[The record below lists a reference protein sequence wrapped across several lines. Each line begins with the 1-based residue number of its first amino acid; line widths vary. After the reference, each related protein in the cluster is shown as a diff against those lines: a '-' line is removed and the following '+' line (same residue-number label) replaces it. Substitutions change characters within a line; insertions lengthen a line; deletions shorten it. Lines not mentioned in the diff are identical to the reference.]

1 MKKTIII
8 CTAAVIIGILLTF
21 TTVRAAGGSDV
32 VFEGYSKNFIDIPHS
47 NYLFGNFKNLYP
59 GVSVS
64 KKISVHNPD
73 KRNVRVYLR
82 ARAVSSE
89 YIYLLQNI
97 SVSVTDSDGNVISA
111 SPNPAQ
117 NMLVCELSGGES
129 REVKIRLDIDKQND
143 ISIISTFKKLD
154 FIFSSEEFAGSS
166 ESNIPDTDGSYNFI
180 IFPVSGIAIISS
192 VIIILSVRKK
202 YYF

>member
-1 MKKTIII
+1 MKKTLII

-47 NYLFGNFKNLYP
+47 NYLFGNFKSLYP
-59 GVSVS
+59 GVTVS
-64 KKISVHNPD
+64 KQISLHNPD
-73 KRNVRVYLR
+73 TRKARIYLR

-89 YIYLLQNI
+89 SICLLQNI
-97 SVSVTDSDGNVISA
+97 RLSVADTNGNMLSSSI
-111 SPNPAQ
+111 NPAQ

-129 REVKIRLDIDKQND
+129 CELKIRLHVSRQND
-143 ISIISTFKKLD
+143 TDIISTFQKLD
-154 FIFSSEEFAGSS
+154 FIFSSEEFASPS
-166 ESNIPDTDGSYNFI
+166 QSTIPNTDGSYYSI
-180 IFPVSGIAIISS
+180 IFPVSAIAIISS
-192 VIIILSVRKK
+192 VIIILFTRKK

>member
-97 SVSVTDSDGNVISA
+97 SVSVISA
-111 SPNPAQ
+111 SSNPAQ
-117 NMLVCELSGGES
+117 NMLVCQLSGGES

-143 ISIISTFKKLD
+143 ISIISTFRKLD
-154 FIFSSEEFAGSS
+154 FIFSSEEFASSS